1 METSENKLK
10 FTPFNLAVILAA
22 IFVGLGAGALIYR
35 QHLIDKKDKA
45 EASGK
50 SKPSNKDLNALAPVV
65 GTESGNG
72 DPGSKYDAQFSTT
85 SMWPKFNPDRHYYV
99 TRCVPGRVM
108 VQVRSNPEVKV
119 KVWAN
124 PAQSGRY
131 AAEARPLPG
140 QDFEVRIMPE
150 GGQAESYEVRCL
162 PSNFP
167 TWRYKRLRKPPKGM
181 FMVSSYLTPGK
192 TGRVWLI
199 VFDQDGTPRWWYSP
213 PYNTL
218 GGQVLYDGTVQF
230 PRGFGDGFGQD
241 ARTATDIRDL
251 DGNLV
256 KTVRFDGAPTDGHE
270 YYLLPNGNQLV
281 MSYDPRYGV
290 DLRPIGGRADRG
302 VLDGAFQEQTPDG
315 RVLWSWNSGDHIPL
329 TGTPHRWWIREFNNP
344 HFDRNG
350 KIRYDHFHLNSIE
363 PWGDQYVIST
373 RHTDS
378 IWGISKKT
386 GDIVWKF
393 GGVKTPE
400 SLKVVGDDPYG
411 NYPISGN
418 HDARMVGDVLT
429 VHDNGTHVEGRAPRA
444 LRYRIDLKNR
454 TATYI
459 GAFTDKAAAPSSH
472 CCGSFRPLGDGWV
485 VSWGDNPWV
494 DGFDSDGQLAFRLGL
509 PVPAY
514 RAVPV
519 PASVTEADL
528 DGGLDAMEPDPPMSN
543 QPMTPLEY
551 NDRHNLE
558 DKTVPSRKLGPIP
571 EDKQQDLGLTKSGKV
586 AQPDN

>member
-1 METSENKLK
+1 EGS
-10 FTPFNLAVILAA
+10 
-22 IFVGLGAGALIYR
+22 
-35 QHLIDKKDKA
+35 
-45 EASGK
+45 
-50 SKPSNKDLNALAPVV
+50 
-65 GTESGNG
+65 G
-72 DPGSKYDAQFSTT
+72 DPGKKYDAQFSTK

-124 PAQSGRY
+124 PAESGRY